1 MDVSTTEEQKIVDNV
16 DKSVD
21 NYKIEGFWPLRLWIN
36 IVDNVDNISL
46 KPPEDKN
53 SPVELCNLYKMYKI
67 CHDCLKNCR
76 RRREAGKTV
85 EETGSW

>member
-1 MDVSTTEEQKIVDNV
+1 MSSQNRCFVDVSTTEEQKIVDNV

-46 KPPEDKN
+46 KPPED
-53 SPVELCNLYKMYKI
+53 
-67 CHDCLKNCR
+67 
-76 RRREAGKTV
+76 
-85 EETGSW
+85 

>member
-21 NYKIEGFWPLRLWIN
+21 NYKIEGFWPLCLWIN

-46 KPPEDKN
+46 KPPED
-53 SPVELCNLYKMYKI
+53 
-67 CHDCLKNCR
+67 
-76 RRREAGKTV
+76 
-85 EETGSW
+85 